1 MRLRSRW
8 APPAWLWTPFMDT
21 RSLIAFSPRVEVG
34 TSRVV
39 LVQAMLNYENL
50 PSKAWRACSNAP
62 LPSCGEDR
70 GLVPSKSCRKMLFLT
85 VLCWNVRYVWGD
97 RNGLEVGSATAT
109 SRPSIAHAGRCS
121 SSALIQTRPG

>member
-1 MRLRSRW
+1 MRPISLQRPSVL
-8 APPAWLWTPFMDT
+8 LWKPFMDT

-39 LVQAMLNYENL
+39 LVQAMLSYENL

-70 GLVPSKSCRKMLFLT
+70 GFVPNESCSKMLFLT

-109 SRPSIAHAGRCS
+109 SRPSIAHAGLCS
-121 SSALIQTRPG
+121 SSVLIQTRP